1 MTKHNKMS
9 EENPNLENLDEN
21 PEGQGENLEEKSDKQ
36 VDKLDPEIQK
46 RDAQIAHWRDK
57 AKKAEETLKTF
68 KPKSENVE
76 EWKAPS
82 DPLEVVKLG
91 KVLKDY
97 DEQETEFIIK
107 NAPTRDIEGIIK
119 AEKDEMVQFAIKSRR
134 EKVAKENKVPSPSS
148 TPGGF
153 IEKSPED
160 IEKMTDEEH
169 KKYWK
174 EQQERQKS
182 EGI

>member
-1 MTKHNKMS
+1 MS
-9 EENPNLENLDEN
+9 EEDTIL
-21 PEGQGENLEEKSDKQ
+21 ENLEETPDVQAEKPEEKSVEQ
-36 VDKLDPEIQK
+36 VDKLDPEIQR
-46 RDAQIAHWRDK
+46 RDAQIKHWRDK
-57 AKKAEETLKTF
+57 AEKLEKQVPKAESKED
-68 KPKSENVE
+68 VE

-107 NAPTRDIEGIIK
+107 NASSRDIEGIIK

-134 EKVAKENKVPSPSS
+134 EKVTKENKVPLPSGS
-148 TPGGF
+148 SGGSSYS
-153 IEKSPED
+153 ELPKEAL
-160 IEKMTDEEH
+160 TDRDAH
-169 KKYWK
+169 KKFWK

>member
-1 MTKHNKMS
+1 MS
-9 EENPNLENLDEN
+9 DDNEEI
-21 PEGQGENLEEKSDKQ
+21 LEETPESQEEKPEKKSDEQ
-36 VDKLDPEIQK
+36 VEKLDPEIQK
-46 RDAQIAHWRDK
+46 RDAQILHWRDK
-57 AKKAEETLKTF
+57 AKKLEGQLKVA
-68 KPKSENVE
+68 KPKEEDVE
-76 EWKAPS
+76 EWNAPS

-107 NAPTRDIEGIIK
+107 NAPTKDIDGIIK

-134 EKVAKENKVPSPSS
+134 DKVAKEQKVPSPSGS
-148 TPGGF
+148 SGGF
-153 IEKSPED
+153 SEKSASEL
-160 IEKMTDEEH
+160 EKMSRDDH

-174 EQQERQKS
+174 EQQERQAS